1 MNILLDV
8 GPAFCSEVAQDAKLP
23 PAARFANGDEVEPA
37 IVVIID
43 CGNSPAALPA
53 EIGKW
58 NAFEMLS
65 VDVAPKADP
74 RSTGVCESE
83 IHPAV
88 LIEVE
93 CNNANCGRKIFFI
106 QVNRGKRSEFSFA
119 RIEID
124 RSAIAPARNNK
135 INCAIIVEIRRH
147 DSSAGSIEAESGFP
161 GNVGESVVA
170 VVAPKNVV
178 RFRFGSGGRCGL
190 HRHVQI
196 EIAVVVVIY
205 KRQADAAFLA
215 PEANFFGDLL
225 KFPRAAIVKEMDAIA
240 ETNGEISVAVVVEV
254 AGSAAEAAASNFE
267 AGLLGDVGEFALAE
281 IAEQPA
287 CAIGRRA
294 HQIKIRFAVAVVVE
308 ETSAGAWP
316 DLDRKST

>member
-8 GPAFCSEVAQDAKLP
+8 GPAFCSEVAQDANLS

-43 CGNSPAALPA
+43 RGNSPAALPA

-74 RSTGVCESE
+74 RSTGVCERE

-106 QVNRGKRSEFSFA
+106 EVNRGKRSEFSFA

-124 RSAIAPARNNK
+124 RSAIAPARNDK
-135 INCAIIVEIRRH
+135 INRAIVVEIRRH
-147 DSSAGSIEAESGFP
+147 DSSTGSIEAESGFP
-161 GNVGESVVA
+161 GNVGESAVA

-196 EIAVVVVIY
+196 EIAVVVVVDEGE
-205 KRQADAAFLA
+205 ADATGFPADA
-215 PEANFFGDLL
+215 DFFGDI
-225 KFPRAAIVKEMDAIA
+225 FEFSCAVVMKEADAI
-240 ETNGEISVAVVVEV
+240 GE
-254 AGSAAEAAASNFE
+254 
-267 AGLLGDVGEFALAE
+267 
-281 IAEQPA
+281 
-287 CAIGRRA
+287 A
-294 HQIKIRFAVAVVVE
+294 H
-308 ETSAGAWP
+308 G
-316 DLDRKST
+316 